1 MSIPNDRRY
10 LATHEWFKLDGGIVT
25 MGITQ
30 FAADQLTDITFVAVP
45 KVGAKFSAGSA
56 IGEVESVKAT
66 SEIYTGISGEVI
78 EVNAQLANQP
88 ELVNEDAFT
97 KGWMIK
103 LKASNPGELDRLLS
117 AEAYAAETA

>member
-10 LATHEWFKLDGGIVT
+10 LATHEWFKLDGAIVT

-45 KVGAKFSAGSA
+45 KLGAKFSAGSV

-66 SEIYTGISGEVI
+66 SEIYTGVSGEVI
-78 EVNAQLANQP
+78 EVNAQLAGKP
-88 ELVNEDAFT
+88 ELVNEDAFM

-103 LKASNPGELDRLLS
+103 LKASNASELDRLLS
-117 AEAYAAETA
+117 AEAYAAEIA